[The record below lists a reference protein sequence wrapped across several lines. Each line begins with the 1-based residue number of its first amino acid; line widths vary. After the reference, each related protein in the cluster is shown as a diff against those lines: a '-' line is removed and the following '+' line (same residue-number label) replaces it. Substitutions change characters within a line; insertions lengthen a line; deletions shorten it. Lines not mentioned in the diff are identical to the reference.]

1 MIIKMPKKH
10 VACLAAPTIDEPVT
24 CARRCTCLCWRV
36 PTTSF
41 GVEKSPH
48 LLVAFTISKLK
59 WLYHINSGTTK
70 VYSGPRRAVGGV
82 RAAVAVCLCNSATYE
97 PGSLSGDGRVGLRL
111 DLWRLL
117 VFEQTSLYPV
127 YTICL
132 TRNVGRLSTPQQLS
146 CRFQAHCLFVCVK
159 AFVSYCLKLADI
171 PGASPCYLHI
181 LCCNW
186 HVS

>member
-1 MIIKMPKKH
+1 MPKKH
-10 VACLAAPTIDEPVT
+10 VQISSSSVTEPLT
-24 CARRCTCLCWRV
+24 CTRRCTCLCWRV
-36 PTTSF
+36 LTSSF

-97 PGSLSGDGRVGLRL
+97 PWSLSGDRRVGLRL

-146 CRFQAHCLFVCVK
+146 CRFCAHCLFVCVK

-171 PGASPCYLHI
+171 PWASPCCYFHI